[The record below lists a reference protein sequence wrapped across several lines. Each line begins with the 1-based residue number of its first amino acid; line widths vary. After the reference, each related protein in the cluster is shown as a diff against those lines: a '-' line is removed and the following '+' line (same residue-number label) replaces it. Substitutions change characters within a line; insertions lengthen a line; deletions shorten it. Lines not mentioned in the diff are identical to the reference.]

1 MAEATDVFADIEF
14 VVADDKRFIAKL
26 GAGPEVYN
34 SLTIARGVGDA
45 ASVSAAAA
53 AGAGIASSSA
63 VATTFFASS
72 GWLAAIGL
80 GSVAVTPIGWV
91 LAAAVASGGAYYGV
105 LRAFRAYE
113 NDLVDTVPRWINT
126 PIDLLGSA
134 IVDMLGGIALC
145 VARADGEICHAER
158 EHIVSYFAEEWGI
171 ERAYAEAALALIEQN
186 LDEAD
191 LRERVTSFTTYAK
204 KNRDCN
210 LGALTERVETL
221 LRALIMSDGRIDP
234 AEEDALSS
242 VLQLMERG
250 GSRYAVAL
258 PDPRKTWLGRTVA
271 ALSVRVWTH
280 NPSIGFAR
288 SGVG

>member
-1 MAEATDVFADIEF
+1 MPEATDAFADIEY

-26 GAGPEVYN
+26 GAGAGVYS
-34 SLTIARGVGDA
+34 SLTVARGIGDA

-145 VARADGEICHAER
+145 VAQADGEICDAER
-158 EHIVSYFAEEWGI
+158 EHIVSYFANEWGI
-171 ERAYAEAALALIEQN
+171 ERAYAEAALMLLEQN

-191 LRERVTSFTTYAK
+191 LQERVTSFTAYAQE
-204 KNRDCN
+204 NRDCN
-210 LGALTERVETL
+210 LDALTERVETL

-234 AEEDALSS
+234 AEEEALRS
-242 VLQLMERG
+242 VLQLMERVG
-250 GSRYAVAL
+250 PRYAVAL

-271 ALSVRVWTH
+271 ALSVKGQT
-280 NPSIGFAR
+280 A
-288 SGVG
+288 